1 VLAAI
6 LPLAKGLQSRHPSY
20 ISKYH
25 PCVGKETVMR
35 RLEGKVA
42 IVTGSGR
49 GIGRAVAI
57 AFAKE
62 GASVVVAEL
71 DPEPATQVVKAIRS
85 EGGKALD
92 INTDVSN
99 RDSVK
104 SMVDTTLKEFGQVD
118 ILVNNAGILRL
129 NMLPNMTEEQWDA
142 VLNTHLKGTFNCTQA
157 VVSQMIER
165 KYGKIINV
173 VSRAG
178 IQGTIGQINYGS
190 AKGGMV
196 GFTKSAAKELARYN
210 INVNAIAPGAAT
222 RMTEKIRTDPKLS
235 QVYLE
240 QIPLRRWAEPEEIA
254 PAFVFLASDEAS
266 YITGQVL
273 CVDGGLTM

>member
-1 VLAAI
+1 
-6 LPLAKGLQSRHPSY
+6 
-20 ISKYH
+20 
-25 PCVGKETVMR
+25 MR
-35 RLEGKVA
+35 RLENKVA

-49 GIGRAVAI
+49 GIGRAVAM
-57 AFAKE
+57 AFANE
-62 GASVVVAEL
+62 GARVVIAEL
-71 DPEPATQVVKAIRS
+71 DEGPAQEVVNSIVSAGGQAIS
-85 EGGKALD
+85 VL
-92 INTDVSN
+92 TDVSKQ
-99 RDSVK
+99 DSARR
-104 SMVDTTLKEFGQVD
+104 MVESAIKQFSQVD
-118 ILVNNAGILRL
+118 ILVNNAGIVRP
-129 NMLPNMTEEQWDA
+129 NFLPNLSEDQWDA

-157 VVSQMIER
+157 VVSHMIER
-165 KYGKIINV
+165 KYGKILTV

-190 AKGGMV
+190 AKGGLL

-210 INVNAIAPGAAT
+210 INVNSIAPSAAT
-222 RMTEKIRTDPKLS
+222 RMTEKIRTDAKLADM
-235 QVYLE
+235 YME

>member
-1 VLAAI
+1 M
-6 LPLAKGLQSRHPSY
+6 G
-20 ISKYH
+20 
-25 PCVGKETVMR
+25 
-35 RLEGKVA
+35 RLDAKVA

-49 GIGRAVAI
+49 GIGRAVAMT
-57 AFAKE
+57 FARE
-62 GASVVVAEL
+62 GAKVVIAEL
-71 DPEPATQVVKAIRS
+71 DLEPAEEVVTDIKSA
-85 EGGKALD
+85 GGMALAVA
-92 INTDVSN
+92 TDVSN
-99 RDSVK
+99 RESVK
-104 SMVDTTLKEFGQVD
+104 KMVEAAIKAFGQID

-129 NMLPNMTEEQWDA
+129 NMLSKMTEDQWDA

-157 VVSQMIER
+157 VVTHMIDR
-165 KYGKIINV
+165 KYGKVINV

-190 AKGGMV
+190 AKGGIL

-210 INVNAIAPGAAT
+210 INVNAVSPGAAT

-254 PAFVFLASDEAS
+254 PAFVFFASDEAA

>member
-1 VLAAI
+1 M
-6 LPLAKGLQSRHPSY
+6 G
-20 ISKYH
+20 
-25 PCVGKETVMR
+25 
-35 RLEGKVA
+35 RLDGKVA

-49 GIGRAVAI
+49 GIGRAVAM
-57 AFAKE
+57 AFARE
-62 GASVVVAEL
+62 GARVVIAEM
-71 DPEPATQVVKAIRS
+71 DPEPADEVVAEIKAR
-85 EGGKALD
+85 GGAALAVG
-92 INTDVSN
+92 TDVSN
-99 RDSVK
+99 RESVK
-104 SMVDTTLKEFGQVD
+104 NMVETAINEFGQVD

-129 NMLPNMTEEQWDA
+129 NMLPNMTEDQWDA

-157 VVSQMIER
+157 VSSHMISR
-165 KYGKIINV
+165 KYGKVINV

-190 AKGGMV
+190 AKGGIL

-210 INVNAIAPGAAT
+210 INVNAISPGAAT

-254 PAFVFLASDEAS
+254 PTFVFMASDEAS

>member
-1 VLAAI
+1 M
-6 LPLAKGLQSRHPSY
+6 G
-20 ISKYH
+20 
-25 PCVGKETVMR
+25 
-35 RLEGKVA
+35 RLDGKVA

-49 GIGRAVAI
+49 GIGRAVAM
-57 AFAKE
+57 AFASE
-62 GASVVVAEL
+62 GAKVTIAEL
-71 DPEPATQVVKAIRS
+71 DIEPAEEVVIEIKSRGGLAI
-85 EGGKALD
+85 AVP
-92 INTDVSN
+92 TDVSN
-99 RDSVK
+99 RESVK
-104 SMVDTTLKEFGQVD
+104 KTVETTIKEFGQVD

-129 NMLPNMTEEQWDA
+129 NMLQKMTEDQWDA

-157 VVSQMIER
+157 VSTHMIER
-165 KYGKIINV
+165 KYGKVINV

-190 AKGGMV
+190 AKGGML

-210 INVNAIAPGAAT
+210 INVNAISPGAAT
-222 RMTEKIRTDPKLS
+222 RMTEKIRTDPKLG

>member
-1 VLAAI
+1 M
-6 LPLAKGLQSRHPSY
+6 G
-20 ISKYH
+20 
-25 PCVGKETVMR
+25 
-35 RLEGKVA
+35 RLDGKVA

-49 GIGRAVAI
+49 GIGRAVAM
-57 AFAKE
+57 AFARE
-62 GASVVVAEL
+62 GAKVVIAEL
-71 DPEPATQVVKAIRS
+71 DLEPAEEVVS
-85 EGGKALD
+85 EIKTKGGSALAVS
-92 INTDVSN
+92 TDVSN
-99 RDSVK
+99 RESVK
-104 SMVDTTLKEFGQVD
+104 KMVDAAVKEFGQVD

-129 NMLPNMTEEQWDA
+129 NMLANMTEDQWDA
-142 VLNTHLKGTFNCTQA
+142 VINTHLKGTFNCTQA
-157 VVSQMIER
+157 VASHMIDR
-165 KYGKIINV
+165 KYGKVINV

-190 AKGGMV
+190 AKGGIL
-196 GFTKSAAKELARYN
+196 GFTKSAAKELARHN
-210 INVNAIAPGAAT
+210 INVNAVSPGAAT

>member
-1 VLAAI
+1 M
-6 LPLAKGLQSRHPSY
+6 LQ
-20 ISKYH
+20 K
-25 PCVGKETVMR
+25 
-35 RLEGKVA
+35 
-42 IVTGSGR
+42 
-49 GIGRAVAI
+49 
-57 AFAKE
+57 
-62 GASVVVAEL
+62 
-71 DPEPATQVVKAIRS
+71 
-85 EGGKALD
+85 
-92 INTDVSN
+92 
-99 RDSVK
+99 
-104 SMVDTTLKEFGQVD
+104 
-118 ILVNNAGILRL
+118 
-129 NMLPNMTEEQWDA
+129 MTEDQWDA

-157 VVSQMIER
+157 VSTHMIER
-165 KYGKIINV
+165 KYGKVINV

-190 AKGGMV
+190 AKGGML

-210 INVNAIAPGAAT
+210 INVNAISPGAAT
-222 RMTEKIRTDPKLS
+222 RMTEKIRTDPKLG

>member
-1 VLAAI
+1 VVVNYLGNEAA
-6 LPLAKGLQSRHPSY
+6 AG
-20 ISKYH
+20 
-25 PCVGKETVMR
+25 ETVS
-35 RLEGKVA
+35 LVEDAGG
-42 IVTGSGR
+42 T
-49 GIGRAVAI
+49 
-57 AFAKE
+57 
-62 GASVVVAEL
+62 AEL
-71 DPEPATQVVKAIRS
+71 KRFDVADADAADEAIR
-85 EGGKALD
+85 EIYGRLGHL
-92 INTDVSN
+92 
-99 RDSVK
+99 
-104 SMVDTTLKEFGQVD
+104 D

-129 NMLPNMTEEQWDA
+129 NMLPNMTEDQWDA

-157 VVSQMIER
+157 VVTHMIDR
-165 KYGKIINV
+165 KYGKVINV

-190 AKGGMV
+190 AKGGIL
-196 GFTKSAAKELARYN
+196 GFTKSAAKELARHN
-210 INVNAIAPGAAT
+210 INVNAVSPGAAT

-254 PAFVFLASDEAS
+254 PAFVFFASDEAA

>member
-1 VLAAI
+1 M
-6 LPLAKGLQSRHPSY
+6 G
-20 ISKYH
+20 
-25 PCVGKETVMR
+25 
-35 RLEGKVA
+35 RLDGKVA

-57 AFAKE
+57 AFASE
-62 GASVVVAEL
+62 GAKVTIAEL
-71 DPEPATQVVKAIRS
+71 DIEPAEEVVIEIKSRGGLAI
-85 EGGKALD
+85 AVP
-92 INTDVSN
+92 TDVSN
-99 RDSVK
+99 RESVK
-104 SMVDTTLKEFGQVD
+104 KAVETTIKEFGQVD

-129 NMLPNMTEEQWDA
+129 NMLQKMTEDQWDA

-157 VVSQMIER
+157 VSTHMIER
-165 KYGKIINV
+165 KYGKVINV

-190 AKGGMV
+190 AKGGML

-210 INVNAIAPGAAT
+210 INVNAISPGAAT
-222 RMTEKIRTDPKLS
+222 RMTEKIRTDPKLG

>member
-1 VLAAI
+1 M
-6 LPLAKGLQSRHPSY
+6 G
-20 ISKYH
+20 
-25 PCVGKETVMR
+25 
-35 RLEGKVA
+35 RLDGKVA

-49 GIGRAVAI
+49 GIGRAVAM
-57 AFAKE
+57 AFASE
-62 GASVVVAEL
+62 GAKVTIAEL
-71 DPEPATQVVKAIRS
+71 DLEPAEEVVNEIKSRGGLAI
-85 EGGKALD
+85 AVP
-92 INTDVSN
+92 TDVTN
-99 RDSVK
+99 RESVK
-104 SMVDTTLKEFGQVD
+104 KTVETTIKEFGQVD

-129 NMLPNMTEEQWDA
+129 NMLQKMTEDQWDA

-157 VVSQMIER
+157 VSTHMIER
-165 KYGKIINV
+165 KYGKVINV

-190 AKGGMV
+190 AKGGML

-210 INVNAIAPGAAT
+210 INVNAISPGAAT
-222 RMTEKIRTDPKLS
+222 RMTEKIRTDPKLG

>member
-1 VLAAI
+1 M
-6 LPLAKGLQSRHPSY
+6 G
-20 ISKYH
+20 
-25 PCVGKETVMR
+25 
-35 RLEGKVA
+35 RLDGKVA

-49 GIGRAVAI
+49 GIGRAVAM
-57 AFAKE
+57 AFARE
-62 GASVVVAEL
+62 GAKVVIAEL
-71 DPEPATQVVKAIRS
+71 DLEPAEEVANEIKAK
-85 EGGKALD
+85 GGAA
-92 INTDVSN
+92 IASSTDVSN

-104 SMVDTTLKEFGQVD
+104 KMVDTAIKEFGQVD

-129 NMLPNMTEEQWDA
+129 NMLPNMTEDQWDA
-142 VLNTHLKGTFNCTQA
+142 VINTHLKGTFNCTQA
-157 VVSQMIER
+157 VASHMIDR
-165 KYGKIINV
+165 KYGKVINV

-190 AKGGMV
+190 AKGGIL
-196 GFTKSAAKELARYN
+196 GFTKSAAKELARHN
-210 INVNAIAPGAAT
+210 INVNAVSPGAAT

>member
-1 VLAAI
+1 M
-6 LPLAKGLQSRHPSY
+6 G
-20 ISKYH
+20 
-25 PCVGKETVMR
+25 
-35 RLEGKVA
+35 RLDGKVA

-57 AFAKE
+57 AFASE
-62 GASVVVAEL
+62 GAKVTIAEL
-71 DPEPATQVVKAIRS
+71 DLEPAEEVVNEIKSRGGLAI
-85 EGGKALD
+85 AVP
-92 INTDVSN
+92 TDVSN
-99 RDSVK
+99 RESVK
-104 SMVDTTLKEFGQVD
+104 KAVETTIKEFGQVD

-129 NMLPNMTEEQWDA
+129 NMLQKMTEDQWDA

-157 VVSQMIER
+157 VSTHMIER
-165 KYGKIINV
+165 KYGKVINV

-190 AKGGMV
+190 AKGGMI

-210 INVNAIAPGAAT
+210 INVNAISPGAAT
-222 RMTEKIRTDPKLS
+222 RMTEKIRTDPKLG

>member
-1 VLAAI
+1 M
-6 LPLAKGLQSRHPSY
+6 G
-20 ISKYH
+20 
-25 PCVGKETVMR
+25 
-35 RLEGKVA
+35 RLDGKVA

-49 GIGRAVAI
+49 GIGRAVAM

-62 GASVVVAEL
+62 GARVVIAER
-71 DPEPATQVVKAIRS
+71 DPEPAEEVVAEIKAK
-85 EGGKALD
+85 GGTA
-92 INTDVSN
+92 IAVSTDVSN
-99 RDSVK
+99 RESVK
-104 SMVDTTLKEFGQVD
+104 KMVETAIKEFSQID

-129 NMLPNMTEEQWDA
+129 NMLPNMTEDQWDA
-142 VLNTHLKGTFNCTQA
+142 VIDTHLKGTFNCTQA
-157 VVSQMIER
+157 VSSHMIER
-165 KYGKIINV
+165 KYGKVINV

-190 AKGGMV
+190 AKGGML
-196 GFTKSAAKELARYN
+196 GFTKSAAKELARHN
-210 INVNAIAPGAAT
+210 INVNAISPGAAT

-266 YITGQVL
+266 YVTGQVL
-273 CVDGGLTM
+273 AVDGGLTM

>member
-1 VLAAI
+1 M
-6 LPLAKGLQSRHPSY
+6 G
-20 ISKYH
+20 
-25 PCVGKETVMR
+25 
-35 RLEGKVA
+35 RLDGKVA

-57 AFAKE
+57 AFASE
-62 GASVVVAEL
+62 GAKVTIAEL
-71 DPEPATQVVKAIRS
+71 DIEPAEEVVIEIKSRGGLAI
-85 EGGKALD
+85 AVP
-92 INTDVSN
+92 TDVSN
-99 RDSVK
+99 RESVK
-104 SMVDTTLKEFGQVD
+104 KTVETTIKEFGQID

-129 NMLPNMTEEQWDA
+129 NMLQKMTEDQWDA

-157 VVSQMIER
+157 VSTHMIER
-165 KYGKIINV
+165 KYGKVINV

-190 AKGGMV
+190 AKGGML

-210 INVNAIAPGAAT
+210 INVNAISPGAAT
-222 RMTEKIRTDPKLS
+222 RMTEKIRTDPKLG

>member
-1 VLAAI
+1 M
-6 LPLAKGLQSRHPSY
+6 G
-20 ISKYH
+20 
-25 PCVGKETVMR
+25 
-35 RLEGKVA
+35 RLDGKVA

-49 GIGRAVAI
+49 GIGRAVAMT
-57 AFAKE
+57 FARE
-62 GASVVVAEL
+62 GAKAVIAEL
-71 DPEPATQVVKAIRS
+71 DLEPAEEVVNDIKSA
-85 EGGKALD
+85 GGMALAVS
-92 INTDVSN
+92 TDVSN
-99 RDSVK
+99 RESVK
-104 SMVDTTLKEFGQVD
+104 KMVETVIKAFGQID

-129 NMLPNMTEEQWDA
+129 NMLPKMTEDQWDA

-157 VVSQMIER
+157 VVNHMIDR
-165 KYGKIINV
+165 KYGKVINV

-190 AKGGMV
+190 AKGGIL
-196 GFTKSAAKELARYN
+196 GFTKSAAKELARHN
-210 INVNAIAPGAAT
+210 INVNAVSPGAAT

-254 PAFVFLASDEAS
+254 PAFVFFASDEAA

>member
-1 VLAAI
+1 M
-6 LPLAKGLQSRHPSY
+6 G
-20 ISKYH
+20 
-25 PCVGKETVMR
+25 
-35 RLEGKVA
+35 RLDGKVA

-57 AFAKE
+57 AFASE
-62 GASVVVAEL
+62 GAKVTIAEL
-71 DPEPATQVVKAIRS
+71 DIEPAEEVVIEIKSRGGLAI
-85 EGGKALD
+85 AVP
-92 INTDVSN
+92 TDVSN
-99 RDSVK
+99 RESVK
-104 SMVDTTLKEFGQVD
+104 KTVETTIKEFGQVD

-129 NMLPNMTEEQWDA
+129 NMLQKMTEDQWDA

-157 VVSQMIER
+157 VSTHMIER
-165 KYGKIINV
+165 KYGKVINV

-190 AKGGMV
+190 AKGGML

-210 INVNAIAPGAAT
+210 INVNAISPGAAT
-222 RMTEKIRTDPKLS
+222 RMTEKIRTDPKLG

>member
-1 VLAAI
+1 M
-6 LPLAKGLQSRHPSY
+6 G
-20 ISKYH
+20 
-25 PCVGKETVMR
+25 
-35 RLEGKVA
+35 RLDGRVA

-49 GIGRAVAI
+49 GIGRAVAM
-57 AFAKE
+57 AFARE
-62 GASVVVAEL
+62 GARVVIAEL
-71 DPEPATQVVKAIRS
+71 DPEPAEEVASEIKKRGGSAI
-85 EGGKALD
+85 AV
-92 INTDVSN
+92 NTDVSN
-99 RDSVK
+99 RESVK
-104 SMVDTTLKEFGQVD
+104 RMAETALKEFGQVD

-129 NMLPNMTEEQWDA
+129 NMIHNMTEEQWDA
-142 VLNTHLKGTFNCTQA
+142 VINTHLKGTFNCTQA
-157 VVSQMIER
+157 VVNHMMER

-190 AKGGMV
+190 AKGGML
-196 GFTKSAAKELARYN
+196 GFTRSAAKELARHN

-254 PAFVFLASDEAS
+254 PAFVFMASDEAS
-266 YITGQVL
+266 YVTGQVL
-273 CVDGGLTM
+273 AVDGGLTM

>member
-1 VLAAI
+1 M
-6 LPLAKGLQSRHPSY
+6 G
-20 ISKYH
+20 
-25 PCVGKETVMR
+25 
-35 RLEGKVA
+35 RLDGKVA

-57 AFAKE
+57 AFASE
-62 GASVVVAEL
+62 GAKVTIAEL
-71 DPEPATQVVKAIRS
+71 DLEPAEEVVIEIKSRGGLAI
-85 EGGKALD
+85 AVP
-92 INTDVSN
+92 TDVSN
-99 RDSVK
+99 RESVRK
-104 SMVDTTLKEFGQVD
+104 MVETTIKEFGQVD
-118 ILVNNAGILRL
+118 ILINNAGILRL
-129 NMLPNMTEEQWDA
+129 NMLPKMTEDQWDA

-157 VVSQMIER
+157 VSTHMIER
-165 KYGKIINV
+165 KYGKVINV

-190 AKGGMV
+190 AKGGML

-210 INVNAIAPGAAT
+210 INVNAISPGAAT
-222 RMTEKIRTDPKLS
+222 RMTEKIRTDPKLG

>member
-1 VLAAI
+1 M
-6 LPLAKGLQSRHPSY
+6 G
-20 ISKYH
+20 
-25 PCVGKETVMR
+25 
-35 RLEGKVA
+35 RLDGKVA

-49 GIGRAVAI
+49 GIGRAVAM
-57 AFAKE
+57 AFASE
-62 GASVVVAEL
+62 GAKVTIAEL
-71 DPEPATQVVKAIRS
+71 DLEPAEEVVNEIKSRGGLAI
-85 EGGKALD
+85 AVP
-92 INTDVSN
+92 TDVSN
-99 RDSVK
+99 RESVK
-104 SMVDTTLKEFGQVD
+104 KTVETTIKEFGQVD

-129 NMLPNMTEEQWDA
+129 NMLQNMTEDQWDA

-157 VVSQMIER
+157 VSTHMIER
-165 KYGKIINV
+165 KYGKVINV

-190 AKGGMV
+190 AKGGML

-210 INVNAIAPGAAT
+210 INVNAISPGAAT
-222 RMTEKIRTDPKLS
+222 RMTEKIRTDPKLG

>member
-1 VLAAI
+1 M
-6 LPLAKGLQSRHPSY
+6 G
-20 ISKYH
+20 
-25 PCVGKETVMR
+25 
-35 RLEGKVA
+35 RLDGKVA

-49 GIGRAVAI
+49 GIGRAVAM
-57 AFAKE
+57 AFARE
-62 GASVVVAEL
+62 GAKVVIAEL
-71 DPEPATQVVKAIRS
+71 DLEPAEEVVNEIKTK
-85 EGGKALD
+85 GGTALAVS
-92 INTDVSN
+92 TDVSN
-99 RDSVK
+99 RESVK
-104 SMVDTTLKEFGQVD
+104 KMVDAAVKEFGQVD

-129 NMLPNMTEEQWDA
+129 NMLANMTEDQWDA

-157 VVSQMIER
+157 VASHMIDR
-165 KYGKIINV
+165 KYGKVINV

-190 AKGGMV
+190 AKGGIL
-196 GFTKSAAKELARYN
+196 GFTKSAAKELARHN
-210 INVNAIAPGAAT
+210 INVNAVSPGAAT

>member
-1 VLAAI
+1 M
-6 LPLAKGLQSRHPSY
+6 G
-20 ISKYH
+20 
-25 PCVGKETVMR
+25 
-35 RLEGKVA
+35 RLDGKVA

-49 GIGRAVAI
+49 GIGRAVAMT
-57 AFAKE
+57 FARE
-62 GASVVVAEL
+62 GAKVVIAEL
-71 DPEPATQVVKAIRS
+71 DLEPAEEVASDIKSAGGMAIAVS
-85 EGGKALD
+85 
-92 INTDVSN
+92 TDVSN
-99 RDSVK
+99 RESVK
-104 SMVDTTLKEFGQVD
+104 KMVEAALKAFGQID

-129 NMLPNMTEEQWDA
+129 NMLPKMTEDQWDA

-157 VVSQMIER
+157 VVTHMIDR
-165 KYGKIINV
+165 KYGKVINV

-190 AKGGMV
+190 AKGGIL
-196 GFTKSAAKELARYN
+196 GFTKSAAKELARHN
-210 INVNAIAPGAAT
+210 INVNAVSPGAAT

-254 PAFVFLASDEAS
+254 PAFVFFASDEAA